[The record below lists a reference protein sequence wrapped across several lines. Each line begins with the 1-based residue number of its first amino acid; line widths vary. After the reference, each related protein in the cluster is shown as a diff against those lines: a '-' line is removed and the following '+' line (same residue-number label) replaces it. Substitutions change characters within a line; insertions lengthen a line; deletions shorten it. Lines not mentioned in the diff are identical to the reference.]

1 MRPRQE
7 PLTKALSA
15 TQPLPEAVPGN
26 TFATVKAFYMTGVVA
41 FNWMGSD
48 ARVIFATENVACICS
63 VMTAFNRYLL
73 CAYNALFVENDCGV
87 GRVTA
92 INEVGIRVV
101 YFTGEF
107 AGNHEWIHA
116 VNFQGNMNATP
127 RKFKEQPISY
137 LT

>member
-1 MRPRQE
+1 M
-7 PLTKALSA
+7 KAVSSVLS
-15 TQPLPEAVPGN
+15 PLPEVVPGN
-26 TFATVKAFYMTGVVA
+26 TFATIKAFYMTGVVA

-48 ARVIFATENVACICS
+48 ARVIFATENVASICA

-73 CAYNALFVENDCGV
+73 SAYNALFVENDRGV

-101 YFTGEF
+101 YFAGEF

-116 VNFQGNMNATP
+116 DSFQGNMDATP
-127 RKFKEQPISY
+127 RKFKEQPVSY
-137 LT
+137 LDIKRT